1 MKNNHSEI
9 RLLPLY
15 YKKVALIILSLTI
28 IFVILSITKAISI
41 EKEIAKT
48 IATIGILIACLLFA
62 LTKNKE
68 EDELTLIIRFKALA
82 GAFIFGTLYTVIT
95 PFINL
100 FSGDDFQVNLKVSQI
115 LIMMFGM
122 YFFNF
127 YAMLKK
133 R

>member
-100 FSGDDFQVNLKVSQI
+100 FSGDDFQLNLKVSQI